1 MNPALEKA
9 TPICAMGSLRKKS
22 HDTAMESSNTP
33 APAAMLTAN
42 FTAPFAEYSIQN
54 DFSTTQGSTQY
65 NSRLA
70 SALLPSWVISPVR

>member
-22 HDTAMESSNTP
+22 HDTAMESSSTP

-42 FTAPFAEYSIQN
+42 STAPFAEYSIQN

-65 NSRLA
+65 NSR
-70 SALLPSWVISPVR
+70 